1 MTIFL
6 NFTYFPGK
14 GKGGGVEDFWQMLE
28 KSPMHTALQFL
39 GKGHVHTFMIPK
51 CAHESIHIHSTS
63 PLSFTFKKYV

>member
-28 KSPMHTALQFL
+28 KSPMHAHCPTVS
-39 GKGHVHTFMIPK
+39 GKGS
-51 CAHESIHIHSTS
+51 CAYLHDTQLRS
-63 PLSFTFKKYV
+63 